1 MLVSE
6 IQTRAIHLKHNELLR
21 KLTRNLLLILLQTS
35 RRITETSSLSILSL
49 DLTGQDKIFHKFK
62 LQKQI
67 CFMIGLVFA
76 FSKFIGYGI
85 VFSSSIVKVPQLV
98 NIIRAKST
106 KGLAELVLYTETF
119 GYMIG
124 LFYPMHYGQPFS
136 TYGESLFICIQAV
149 IILCLLWHFNKKDY
163 PPQRVFV
170 LGGCYSLFA
179 LILYDGRLLNDTIW
193 MLLFSVIPQL
203 SNVT

>member
-1 MLVSE
+1 MKSY
-6 IQTRAIHLKHNELLR
+6 LL
-21 KLTRNLLLILLQTS
+21 LQLFILLLIPFVKSVSTSKNNEKLIYGFFTQTCWNKLFVN
-35 RRITETSSLSILSL
+35 TEF
-49 DLTGQDKIFHKFK
+49 DFQ
-62 LQKQI
+62 
-67 CFMIGLVFA
+67 CLVFA